1 MRPCIVCLSIQEH
14 LPSPR
19 DTGIKLL
26 GKHQSQLSSLKLL
39 IQHCLCTEL
48 SDGYERWSPEEKP
61 SSSGLYFGNWD
72 EQPENGPPC
81 GSRTENPG
89 RMQKQED
96 WVLPWAKERGWV
108 GKTLK
113 LLVRRQS
120 SVLWW
125 SFLWSLDIC
134 NCQRLEDSENSYAQF
149 PLASVQLFGEMVHR
163 LAQLQVK
170 KKKTKNFQLLSTPLI
185 LSSNYFLTNASWT
198 YI

>member
-1 MRPCIVCLSIQEH
+1 MRPCIVCLNIQEH

-39 IQHCLCTEL
+39 IQHCLCAEL

-72 EQPENGPPC
+72 AQPGNGPPC

-96 WVLPWAKERGWV
+96 WVLPWVKERSWV

-163 LAQLQVK
+163 LAQLHVK
-170 KKKTKNFQLLSTPLI
+170 KKKRIFNCYPPPLF
-185 LSSNYFLTNASWT
+185 FLPIIS
-198 YI
+198 